1 MEIIKSF
8 IEEIINIYSNN
19 PKLLLETFILIT
31 LCVLLKIYYPKF
43 RGFMGEFW
51 VKLELGKLPKDK
63 YIALNDIMIKDDKGT
78 HQIDHL
84 VLSQFG
90 IFVIEMKNYYGLIKG
105 KEFDNKWCQYLGK
118 TKNYFVNPIHQN
130 YGHIKS
136 LSNLLKLDDKYF
148 ISIICFSNQ
157 AKIDV
162 KSNSILYGLKGISRV
177 TEPVITEIMNNR
189 PFNSLEDFLNKVTK
203 RIVTKDKVINLIK
216 SGAFNRIEHTDNIEQ
231 ILRKYIGMITE
242 TKNKLTMQNANMLIE
257 NNLFPST
264 VEYECDIYKLT

>member
-1 MEIIKSF
+1 MKIFKSF
-8 IEEIINIYSNN
+8 IEGIINVYSNN
-19 PKLLLETFILIT
+19 PKMFLETIILIT
-31 LCVLLKIYYPKF
+31 LCIILKVYYPKF

-51 VKLELGKLPKDK
+51 VKLELKKLPKDK
-63 YIALNDIMIKDDKGT
+63 YVVLNDIMIKDEKGT

-84 VLSQFG
+84 VLSKFG

-148 ISIICFSNQ
+148 ISIVCFSNR

-162 KSNSILYGLKGISRV
+162 KSNG
-177 TEPVITEIMNNR
+177 
-189 PFNSLEDFLNKVTK
+189 
-203 RIVTKDKVINLIK
+203 IVTQVDYLKSEILKYKELLVENDIK
-216 SGAFNRIEHTDNIEQ
+216 E
-231 ILRKYIGMITE
+231 
-242 TKNKLTMQNANMLIE
+242 
-257 NNLFPST
+257 
-264 VEYECDIYKLT
+264 

>member
-8 IEEIINIYSNN
+8 IEGIINIYSNN
-19 PKLLLETFILIT
+19 PKLLFETIILII
-31 LCVLLKIYYPKF
+31 LCILLKLYYPKF

-63 YIALNDIMIKDDKGT
+63 YFVLNDIMIKDDKGT

-84 VLSQFG
+84 VLSEFG

-105 KEFDNKWCQYLGK
+105 KEYDNKWCQHLGK

-162 KSNSILYGLKGISRV
+162 KCNSIVTQVDYLKDEILKYNESIIDNDIKERLTKKKLYYYR
-177 TEPVITEIMNNR
+177 
-189 PFNSLEDFLNKVTK
+189 
-203 RIVTKDKVINLIK
+203 
-216 SGAFNRIEHTDNIEQ
+216 
-231 ILRKYIGMITE
+231 
-242 TKNKLTMQNANMLIE
+242 
-257 NNLFPST
+257 
-264 VEYECDIYKLT
+264 

>member
-1 MEIIKSF
+1 MDIIKSF
-8 IEEIINIYSNN
+8 IEGIINIYSNN
-19 PKLLLETFILIT
+19 PKLLLDTIVLII

-63 YIALNDIMIKDDKGT
+63 YIVLNDIMLKDEKGT

-84 VLSQFG
+84 VLSEFG
-90 IFVIEMKNYYGLIKG
+90 IYVIEMKNYYGLIKG

-118 TKNYFVNPIHQN
+118 TKHYFVNPIHQN

-136 LSNLLKLDDKYF
+136 LSNLLNLDDKYF

-162 KSNSILYGLKGISRV
+162 KSNSIVTQVDYLRNEILKSKDLLVDKNVKELSSIVISHN
-177 TEPVITEIMNNR
+177 I
-189 PFNSLEDFLNKVTK
+189 
-203 RIVTKDKVINLIK
+203 KDK
-216 SGAFNRIEHTDNIEQ
+216 A
-231 ILRKYIGMITE
+231 LRKQHVKDIHIKI
-242 TKNKLTMQNANMLIE
+242 KNDNDLE
-257 NNLFPST
+257 NNMICPKCGSEL
-264 VEYECDIYKLT
+264 VERNGKYGKFIGCSNYPRCKYIRK

>member
-8 IEEIINIYSNN
+8 IEGIINIYSNN
-19 PKLLLETFILIT
+19 PKLLFETIILII
-31 LCVLLKIYYPKF
+31 LCILLKLYYPKF

-63 YIALNDIMIKDDKGT
+63 YFVLNDIMIKDDKGT

-84 VLSQFG
+84 VLSEFG

-105 KEFDNKWCQYLGK
+105 KEFDNKWCQHLGK

-162 KSNSILYGLKGISRV
+162 KC
-177 TEPVITEIMNNR
+177 NN
-189 PFNSLEDFLNKVTK
+189 
-203 RIVTKDKVINLIK
+203 IVTQVDYLKCEILKYKELLVNNDIK
-216 SGAFNRIEHTDNIEQ
+216 ELSNIIISNNIEDKA
-231 ILRKYIGMITE
+231 LRKQHVMDIL
-242 TKNKLTMQNANMLIE
+242 TKVNNDKKLE
-257 NNLFPST
+257 NNMICSKCGNEL
-264 VEYECDIYKLT
+264 VERNGKYGKFIGCSNYPKCKYIKK